1 MGAHSTMS
9 GRGLAAPSGRS
20 TPEERLL
27 VGGVAVQ
34 RRAADTRVLG
44 DGGHRRA
51 RGETR
56 LRITESA
63 VALHL
68 GVAKG
73 PRTTL
78 QLG

>member
-1 MGAHSTMS
+1 V
-9 GRGLAAPSGRS
+9 AA
-20 TPEERLL
+20 
-27 VGGVAVQ
+27 Q

-78 QLG
+78 QLESTASYVSYVRGAISALS